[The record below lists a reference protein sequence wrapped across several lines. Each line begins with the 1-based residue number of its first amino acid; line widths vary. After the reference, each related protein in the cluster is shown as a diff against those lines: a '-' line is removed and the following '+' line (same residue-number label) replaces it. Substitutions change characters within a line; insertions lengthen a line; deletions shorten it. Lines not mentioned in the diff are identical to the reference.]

1 MWKKIVF
8 IVANVFYP
16 LIVWYLIK
24 YCVDWFVDYFSYSI
38 WTIICGIAYFIIIAT
53 IAVGGMLGGILLPT
67 TIVGKDFVIHRKN
80 LIIYWENL
88 WQIAM
93 AIIIMYDKLSNQ
105 TAVVYT
111 VLMSFVLCVC
121 YSLLIVSIAEENI
134 R

>member
-8 IVANVFYP
+8 ILANVFYP
-16 LIVWYLIK
+16 LIAWYLIK

-38 WTIICGIAYFIIIAT
+38 WTIICGIVYFIIIAT
-53 IAVGGMLGGILLPT
+53 IAVGGMLGNIVLPT
-67 TIVGKDFVIHRKN
+67 MIVGKDFVIHRKN

-93 AIIIMYDKLSNQ
+93 SIIIMYDKLSNQ

-111 VLMSFVLCVC
+111 VLMSFVICVC
-121 YSLLIVSIAEENI
+121 YSLFIVSIAEENFH
-134 R
+134 